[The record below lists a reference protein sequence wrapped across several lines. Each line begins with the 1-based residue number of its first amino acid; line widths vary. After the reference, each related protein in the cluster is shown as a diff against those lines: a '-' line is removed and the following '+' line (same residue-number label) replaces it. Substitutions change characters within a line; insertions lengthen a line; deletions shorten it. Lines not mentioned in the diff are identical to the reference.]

1 MFSLPLPTL
10 SAIMAQYQERVP
22 EPLNR
27 QFPERLPRDEAIKRQ
42 AERKR
47 TRTELFPSGNFFV
60 WTDMYLFLRRSR
72 LHGKQKLIYRIIRL
86 SDKLNKGDIYV
97 VNEEL
102 LNCYC
107 QLWFIVRLF
116 DIGCFMNLFI
126 AEDQESLQQDQ
137 THESAGPPPKKKAR
151 NCSKCGRP
159 MRGHPRG
166 HCPVSEAAIAEE
178 SSLSEWSC
186 CNIIY

>member
-1 MFSLPLPTL
+1 
-10 SAIMAQYQERVP
+10 MAQYQERVP

-47 TRTELFPSGNFFV
+47 TRTELFPS
-60 WTDMYLFLRRSR
+60 
-72 LHGKQKLIYRIIRL
+72 
-86 SDKLNKGDIYV
+86 
-97 VNEEL
+97 
-102 LNCYC
+102 
-107 QLWFIVRLF
+107 
-116 DIGCFMNLFI
+116 

-159 MRGHPRG
+159 MRP
-166 HCPVSEAAIAEE
+166 
-178 SSLSEWSC
+178 SSRSLPSQ
-186 CNIIY
+186 